1 MLHGP
6 SHPGVAGS
14 ELTRLLAALADHPPP
29 ALTPPFA
36 ERLGQWLGWVGAIS
50 LSSALN
56 VPVALPAAAAA
67 ARDSVTAVHEADV
80 DRARAA
86 LAAKIAAGPDEGD
99 PSPTDFRP
107 YHHHCLA
114 LQRSMQEA
122 VDALRQRLRAALL
135 ARACPALA
143 RLAAIDAVMDRTLAP
158 QEHSLLGL
166 VPLRLRAHFDRLR
179 RSAPNDDGAWINH
192 FRDDMACL
200 LQAELA
206 HRLLPVSGLLEALR
220 APQETFTT

>member
-14 ELTRLLAALADHPPP
+14 ELTRLLAALADHPPATVSP
-29 ALTPPFA
+29 AFA
-36 ERLGQWLGWVGAIS
+36 ERLGQWLGWIGAIS

-56 VPVALPAAAAA
+56 VPEPMPAAGAG
-67 ARDSVTAVHEADV
+67 ARDGVRAAHGADV
-80 DRARAA
+80 DRVRVG

-107 YHHHCLA
+107 YQHHCLA
-114 LQRSMQEA
+114 LQQAMQEA
-122 VDALRQRLRAALL
+122 IAALRQRLRGALL
-135 ARACPALA
+135 ARRCSALA
-143 RLAAIDAVMDRTLAP
+143 RLAAIDAVMDQTLAP
-158 QEHSLLGL
+158 QERSLLGL
-166 VPLRLRAHFDRLR
+166 VPLRLQAHFDRLR
-179 RSAPNDDGAWINH
+179 RSATDGAWIHNFH
-192 FRDDMACL
+192 DDMACL

-220 APQETFTT
+220 APQQTSST